1 MGVDNLERYL
11 KVQDIKPVSEKLIEF
26 EDKKLNRVIPKTSLN
41 VYDSILFESKSEIED
56 HES

>member
-41 VYDSILFESKSEIED
+41 VYDAILFESKSEIED